1 MIAQQT
7 LPHWKTR
14 LAQKWHGFLY
24 TEATPHS
31 LALAFALG
39 TLISVLPTPGLNI
52 ALAAGLTAVNK
63 SLNRSGLFGAVAV
76 WNAVVVAPLY
86 ALSYELGEFLFGQA
100 ALSLP
105 AGMPVW
111 VETAVRFCQQFLIG
125 NLIIAAVTAAAS
137 YGTVYG
143 LAAWRQK
150 KKGQPLAPPADT
162 ATTIMLTLSRRT
174 RQHQQNNR
182 TQHRN
187 DKAPH
192 IENEV
197 EIFTRHKLHHHAA
210 NQCTDDTNDDIG
222 QAAAVFA
229 ADNQVGRPSSQC
241 AKNNPTEQSHVKT
254 SIHAVNQKLA
264 AEETAVTQPVLP
276 PLVTFT

>member
-14 LAQKWHGFLY
+14 FVQKWHDFLY

-86 ALSYELGEFLFGQA
+86 ALSYELGEFLFGQT
-100 ALSLP
+100 ALTLP
-105 AGMPVW
+105 MGMPVW

-125 NLIIAAVTAAAS
+125 NLIIAAVTAAVS
-137 YGTVYG
+137 YGVVYS

-150 KKGQPLAPPADT
+150 KKGQPLAPPADA
-162 ATTIMLTLSRRT
+162 ATTIMLTLSGRT
-174 RQHQQNNR
+174 RQHQQNYR

-192 IENEV
+192 IKNEV
-197 EIFTRHKLHHHAA
+197 EILTRHKLHYHAA
-210 NQCTDDTNDDIG
+210 NQCANDANDDVG
-222 QAAAVFA
+222 QTAAVFA
-229 ADNQVGRPSSQC
+229 ANNQVGCPSSQC
-241 AKNNPTEQSHVKT
+241 TEDNPTKQSHVVT
-254 SIHAVNQKLA
+254 SIHTVTQKLA
-264 AEETAVTQPVLP
+264 AGETAVTRPVLP